1 MADRRNCVSDF
12 GWGIL
17 ARTGGAMIT
26 TDVLTGYIL
35 KSMPDAVVTVVD
47 RTGTMDHLKVSVV
60 SDAFKGQN
68 LLDRHRL
75 IYQALDVPMK
85 DGRIHALELTARTK
99 DEA

>member
-1 MADRRNCVSDF
+1 V
-12 GWGIL
+12 
-17 ARTGGAMIT
+17 IT
-26 TDVLTGYIL
+26 SDVLTGYIL
-35 KSMPDAVVTVVD
+35 QNMPDALVTVVD

-60 SDAFKGQN
+60 SEAFRGKN

-75 IYQALDVPMK
+75 IYQALDAPMK